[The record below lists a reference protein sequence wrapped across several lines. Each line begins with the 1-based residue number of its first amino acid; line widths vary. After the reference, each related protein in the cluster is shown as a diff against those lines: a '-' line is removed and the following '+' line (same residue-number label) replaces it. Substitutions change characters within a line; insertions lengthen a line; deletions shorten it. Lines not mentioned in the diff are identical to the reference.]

1 MGLHKKHCNCFYDKV
16 DFPVSQA
23 GKRKYTI
30 TRLSKCSQQT
40 VSSQLRFIG
49 KMSSKFECIF
59 TLSGMK
65 WFFPFFLDLTDVW
78 KIPCG
83 KLRCKKIWKT
93 STRLKDK
100 KGCENPDELT
110 RLWHQR
116 CCFRQRRIQP
126 CRRNPCGRQSRR
138 WLSRGS
144 KCQLLGRS
152 IPSPAGKTSFEANI
166 WSLWK

>member
-1 MGLHKKHCNCFYDKV
+1 MIKLTFQSLKQEKENIQ
-16 DFPVSQA
+16 SQ
-23 GKRKYTI
+23 GFQNVHNKRCH
-30 TRLSKCSQQT
+30 LNWDW
-40 VSSQLRFIG
+40 L
-49 KMSSKFECIF
+49 SSKFECIF

-152 IPSPAGKTSFEANI
+152 IPSPAGKTSFEAII